1 MNRPSR
7 RGLVSCSGR
16 HSPRQRCTTLSELLS
31 DEFLRELHE
40 RLYGDIWAWAG
51 GYRTRE
57 PSIGV
62 VPWNI
67 GPDLVQ
73 SFETIRYR
81 WSLGHWTPR
90 QLGIAAHAESVRVHP
105 FADGN
110 GRTTRLLGTSCFCP
124 LKTMSST
131 STTGTSTVSTS
142 GDTSSCSSS
151 STCTA
156 NPVTW
161 RTTCRCAHSASS
173 DSTAEN
179 VAGAAS
185 ACPPAK
191 DHLPTG
197 AAGDAYRGNRLN
209 QRVQIHQTECQSA

>member
-1 MNRPSR
+1 M
-7 RGLVSCSGR
+7 
-16 HSPRQRCTTLSELLS
+16 S

-110 GRTTRLLGTSCFCP
+110 GRTTRLLGDLVFLSAQDDVLDQYDWHFDGFDKRRYVELLQQFDVHREP
-124 LKTMSST
+124 SDL
-131 STTGTSTVSTS
+131 
-142 GDTSSCSSS
+142 
-151 STCTA
+151 A
-156 NPVTW
+156 NYLPV
-161 RTTCRCAHSASS
+161 RPFG
-173 DSTAEN
+173 E
-179 VAGAAS
+179 
-185 ACPPAK
+185 
-191 DHLPTG
+191 
-197 AAGDAYRGNRLN
+197 
-209 QRVQIHQTECQSA
+209 